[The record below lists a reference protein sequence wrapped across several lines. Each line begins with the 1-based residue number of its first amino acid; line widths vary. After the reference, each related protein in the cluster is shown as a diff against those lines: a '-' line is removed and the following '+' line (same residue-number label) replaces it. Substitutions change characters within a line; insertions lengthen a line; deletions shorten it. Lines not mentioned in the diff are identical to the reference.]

1 MLKWKYYFL
10 FCVVLKVNICC
21 GQSYKPFLSN
31 NKYWTIFHLDGAA
44 ICYKTGGEY
53 YYFDGDT
60 LSQGVNY
67 KILRYNI
74 IQSPIG
80 VPFCPP
86 YSIDNSQSYI
96 SSYFRED
103 TISQKVYFKQ
113 SFLSPE
119 ELLFDYSLQIG
130 DTLFPRPACPFL
142 IVDSVGS
149 TTLNN
154 GSSAKIIYLNSGEY
168 MIESIG
174 GSQGFFPCLVD
185 FISIRDEI
193 TCVMDGGVNIYGVN
207 CLGFTGV
214 YELNENGIINFGIDN
229 NILFWEI
236 DATYKSNN
244 YKVELVSSNGSVAY
258 SEICN
263 VGKSS
268 FSVANLPKGI
278 YFLRIT
284 TMDKCYS
291 RKIKI

>member
-1 MLKWKYYFL
+1 MLKKSI
-10 FCVVLKVNICC
+10 FCVLVSCLFISNVRAQNYMPLI
-21 GQSYKPFLSN
+21 QS

-74 IQSPIG
+74 IQSQVG

-86 YSIDNSQSYI
+86 YSIDISQSFI

-119 ELLFDYSLQIG
+119 ELLFDFSLQIG

-149 TTLNN
+149 TNLNN

-168 MIESIG
+168 MIEGIG
-174 GSQGFFPCLVD
+174 GSQGFFPCLFD

-193 TCVMDGGVNIYGVN
+193 TCVMDGSVNIYGLN

-214 YELNENGIINFGIDN
+214 NEFDETSIIDIHIVN

-258 SEICN
+258 SETCN
-263 VGKSS
+263 LGKSS
-268 FSVANLPKGI
+268 FLVANLPKGI
-278 YFLRIT
+278 YFLRVIT
-284 TMDKCYS
+284 KDKVYS
-291 RKIKI
+291 EKILI